1 MSELHS
7 ASLVFA
13 VEDNQLVY
21 LKKCKRGSEC
31 WKSLKEHHQQAT
43 LGMKIRVM
51 KKLFRKQLEQGGLMR
66 DHISEIFELLDLS
79 SEMDNPIPDSIAVSM
94 ILSSL
99 PEEYRI
105 TIQTVK
111 AKLIEEWEKRS
122 AGAVGHDL
130 NAFKVVCYRCNQEG
144 HKQYQC
150 QQGRFMPNR
159 NEADLRKKLQNRNVY
174 ENRKF
179 NKDETPSAKVA
190 RFGEGNHSCEWIV
203 DSGATRHM
211 CSEKSNFRRID
222 ETFSGN
228 VKVADGQTIRA
239 KGVGDVEL
247 IIFTEGEVFSVT
259 LSNVLWVP
267 ELNENL
273 ISVNQLVAKDL
284 L

>member
-1 MSELHS
+1 
-7 ASLVFA
+7 
-13 VEDNQLVY
+13 
-21 LKKCKRGSEC
+21 
-31 WKSLKEHHQQAT
+31 
-43 LGMKIRVM
+43 
-51 KKLFRKQLEQGGLMR
+51 
-66 DHISEIFELLDLS
+66 
-79 SEMDNPIPDSIAVSM
+79 
-94 ILSSL
+94 
-99 PEEYRI
+99 
-105 TIQTVK
+105 
-111 AKLIEEWEKRS
+111 
-122 AGAVGHDL
+122 
-130 NAFKVVCYRCNQEG
+130 
-144 HKQYQC
+144 
-150 QQGRFMPNR
+150 MPNR

-190 RFGEGNHSCEWIV
+190 RFDKWYNAAFVGEGNHSCEWIV

-228 VKVADGQTIRA
+228 VKVANGQTIRA

-273 ISVNQLVAKDL
+273 ISVNQLVRKRFVVEFRDILRNKDMFTFVLRRERRRRDLIL
-284 L
+284 LMISKLPLRNIKLLLRARNNMLWRCIEIQSIAIGGSLLQFFSIFSL